1 MNRKDLRAPTLAGPT
16 GLYQGSGPCS
26 CNTPHQLTNNEPEQ
40 VMIFLLNLLSADG
53 PQHGMNHDDQ
63 PRRRDAHSSC
73 D

>member
-1 MNRKDLRAPTLAGPT
+1 MGPPR
-16 GLYQGSGPCS
+16 LHQESGPRR
-26 CNTPHQLTNNEPEQ
+26 CNTPRQLTINEPEQ